1 MAAFTSTSRLAQD
14 GRRPLADA
22 MVRLAGTPDDASTV
36 DEQLVTIAR
45 LVADRVAAV
54 SYASVTALR
63 NEKYTTVAASSDLA
77 RAVDEAQYA
86 TGAGPCVDA
95 MDDDTPVTVPDI
107 EATMAWPDFR
117 SRAHE
122 LGLRASVS
130 IPLFGGRG
138 ATIAVLNL
146 FGHDPVA
153 IAPLIVGVW
162 SVYDPARPMP
172 GDVAGLPPLDPGAA
186 ELIEGFAEALA
197 VRATIQLAIG
207 VVMTR
212 RRCTA
217 ADGYAIL
224 RTLAAAAGATLVA
237 VATALVAQNA

>member
-1 MAAFTSTSRLAQD
+1 MPPYQSPTSPD

-36 DEQLVTIAR
+36 DDQLVAIAR
-45 LVADRVAAV
+45 LAADRVAVV
-54 SYASVTALR
+54 SYASITTMR
-63 NEKYTTVAASSDLA
+63 DEKYTTVAASSELA
-77 RAVDEAQYA
+77 RAIDETQYA
-86 TGAGPCVDA
+86 AGAGPCLDA
-95 MDDDTPVTVPDI
+95 MDDGAPVTVPDI
-107 EATMAWPDFR
+107 AATMAWPGFR
-117 SRAHE
+117 SQAYE
-122 LGLRASVS
+122 LGLCASAS
-130 IPLFGGRG
+130 LPLFSGRG

-207 VVMTR
+207 VVMTS